1 MSDARPPLP
10 VDDFGPD
17 DLTDDD
23 WAQDDGPHRFYE
35 RLRERPEQWAQA
47 QKSLAEIAERFRAQP
62 AASETKAVTSS

>member
-1 MSDARPPLP
+1 MSDTRLPLP

-23 WAQDDGPHRFYE
+23 WVQADGPHRFYE
-35 RLRERPEQWAQA
+35 RLKERPDQWAQV
-47 QKSLAEIAERFRAQP
+47 QKSLAEIADRVRAQP